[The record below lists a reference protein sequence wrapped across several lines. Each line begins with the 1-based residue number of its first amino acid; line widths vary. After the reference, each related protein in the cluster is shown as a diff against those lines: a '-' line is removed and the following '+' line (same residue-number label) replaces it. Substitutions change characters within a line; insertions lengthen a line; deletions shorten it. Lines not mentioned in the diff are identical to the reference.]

1 MCEEFACLPSQL
13 EDESP
18 DLLMRIALLR
28 DYARSKQRIDAA
40 GDSQP
45 EGISPSMATIWGEV
59 MRVKLARTSQT
70 EGGE

>member
-1 MCEEFACLPSQL
+1 
-13 EDESP
+13 
-18 DLLMRIALLR
+18 MRIALLR